1 MDSEIKHAS
10 VLPTEQDLKTRSDN
24 VPILYR
30 CVAGGMTMFEGNTTA
45 YLRIGYRKFL
55 WFLLN
60 LIEYWKYL
68 PFWK

>member
-1 MDSEIKHAS
+1 MDIEIKHAS
-10 VLPTEQDLKTRSDN
+10 VLLTEQDLKTRSNN

-30 CVAGGMTMFEGNTTA
+30 CVAGGTTMFEGNTTA
-45 YLRIGYRKFL
+45 YLRIGYRIVL

-60 LIEYWKYL
+60 LIENWKYL